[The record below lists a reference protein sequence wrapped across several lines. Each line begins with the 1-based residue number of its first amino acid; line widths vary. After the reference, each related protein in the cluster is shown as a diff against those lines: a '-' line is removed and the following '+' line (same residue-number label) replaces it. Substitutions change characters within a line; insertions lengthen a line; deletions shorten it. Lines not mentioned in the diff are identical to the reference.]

1 MIKWIWTLA
10 LIGLVYSDNV
20 VKSEVKAESNAISLN
35 STTENGKSEILDSD
49 KNDKKKSVIPVLS
62 TSPVVAKS
70 TGAVHEP
77 ADNMPGSAI
86 NPIHPEKYI
95 SPIDENGL
103 FLKYNYVFLTIVS
116 LSMVAFIVVKTH
128 R

>member
-10 LIGLVYSDNV
+10 LIGLVYADNV

-49 KNDKKKSVIPVLS
+49 KKKSAIPVLS

-70 TGAVHEP
+70 TETVHEP
-77 ADNMPGSAI
+77 VDNMPGSAI

>member
-10 LIGLVYSDNV
+10 LIGLVCADNV

-49 KNDKKKSVIPVLS
+49 KKKSAILVLS
-62 TSPVVAKS
+62 TSPVIAKS
-70 TGAVHEP
+70 TETVHEP
-77 ADNMPGSAI
+77 VDNMPGSAI

>member
-10 LIGLVYSDNV
+10 LIGLVCADNV
-20 VKSEVKAESNAISLN
+20 VKSEVKAESLAISPN
-35 STTENGKSEILDSD
+35 STTENGKSEILDSS
-49 KNDKKKSVIPVLS
+49 DKKKSVIPVLS
-62 TSPVVAKS
+62 TLPVVSKS
-70 TGAVHEP
+70 TEAVHEP
-77 ADNMPGSAI
+77 VDDMPGSAI